1 MIKQKEEYQNMTR
14 QELYSEINKRMST
27 ALLFHSRMSDY
38 FNFIGL
44 HGFKR
49 IHEYQYYCEVI
60 GKRKLHKKVLDLH
73 NELIVET
80 GHDKPDIIPVEWYK
94 HTRMDIDDNVV
105 AKYARMAIKTYR
117 EWEHETK
124 EMYECIACIFMERGE
139 LCDYELINCY
149 VKDVQHELKKIYRLC
164 EELNDVGY
172 DTVYIMEIQ
181 KRIHNEYKNKMRKLR
196 VQK

>member
-1 MIKQKEEYQNMTR
+1 M
-14 QELYSEINKRMST
+14 
-27 ALLFHSRMSDY
+27 
-38 FNFIGL
+38 
-44 HGFKR
+44 
-49 IHEYQYYCEVI
+49 
-60 GKRKLHKKVLDLH
+60 H

-124 EMYECIACIFMERGE
+124 EIYECVACIFMERGE

-181 KRIHNEYKNKMRKLR
+181 KRNHNEYKNKMRKIR
-196 VQK
+196 V